1 MTEAIYATVNS
12 LTTNPTNKKMT
23 WQRVKLGEI
32 ASNIQTG
39 PFGSQ
44 LHQSDYSENGTPVVM
59 PKDLAEGKISEAT
72 IARVSADHVDRLSRH
87 KIEPGDI
94 LYSRRGDV
102 GRCAYA
108 GSRESGWLCGT
119 GCLRVTINTLLAYPK
134 FIFYQLQTASS
145 IGWVEK
151 HAIGATMLNIN
162 TSILAE
168 IPLLLPPLP
177 EQRRIADILSAYD
190 DLIEN
195 NRKQI
200 KLLEETARRLY
211 KEWFIDLRF
220 PGHDHTPIIND
231 IPDGWEEKTLG
242 DIIDFEIGGGW
253 GSDTPTN
260 EEDAPGYVIRGTDIN
275 GITRGSVST
284 IPFRYHA
291 KSNIA
296 SRILKHGDIIF
307 EVSGGSRNE
316 GVGKAILMTEPLLSY
331 FNAPVICASFCKL
344 MRLEKPEL
352 AHYLYESI
360 RFWRSCGRIGEFEK
374 KSASS
379 IINYRWKDFLDQQSV
394 RIPPDAVMSQYNDL
408 IVPIYD
414 KIINLSLG
422 IEKNALMRDRLL
434 PKLMNGEIEPLV
446 KNCR

>member
-1 MTEAIYATVNS
+1 
-12 LTTNPTNKKMT
+12 MT
-23 WQRVKLGEI
+23 WPRVKLRKLCSKIGSGATPHGGATVYIDAGTSLIRSQNVYNAKFEYEGLAHI
-32 ASNIQTG
+32 TSDAAKKLDGVTVAPGDVLLNITG
-39 PFGSQ
+39 DSVAR
-44 LHQSDYSENGTPVVM
+44 TCVV
-59 PKDLAEGKISEAT
+59 PDDILP
-72 IARVSADHVDRLSRH
+72 ARVNQHVAIIRANPELLDYRYLNYYLVSPFMQAHMLGLAVGKGASRNAMT
-87 KIEPGDI
+87 KMMIE
-94 LYSRRGDV
+94 
-102 GRCAYA
+102 
-108 GSRESGWLCGT
+108 E
-119 GCLRVTINTLLAYPK
+119 
-134 FIFYQLQTASS
+134 F
-145 IGWVEK
+145 
-151 HAIGATMLNIN
+151 
-162 TSILAE
+162 E
-168 IPLLLPPLP
+168 IPLPPLG

-200 KLLEETARRLY
+200 KLLEEAAQRLY

-220 PGHDHTPIIND
+220 PGYEHTPIING
-231 IPDGWEEKTLG
+231 IPEGWEEKRLG

-253 GSDTPTN
+253 GSDSPTN
-260 EEDAPGYVIRGTDIN
+260 EEDVSGYVIRGTDIN

-291 KSNIA
+291 KNNIA
-296 SRILKHGDIIF
+296 SRILKHGDIVF

-316 GVGKAILMTEPLLSY
+316 GVGKAILTTKPLLSY

-344 MRLEKPEL
+344 IRLGNREL

-394 RIPPDAVMSQYNDL
+394 RIPPNAVISRYNDL

-414 KIINLSLG
+414 KIINHSLA
-422 IEKNALMRDRLL
+422 IEKNTLMRDRLL
-434 PKLMNGEIEPLV
+434 PKLMNGMIEKLG
-446 KNCR
+446 